1 MTKIGEGIV
10 HQVIGDSDKVPFI
23 GMLHAKTL
31 ESAQVIPVA
40 HLLKELL
47 LNRPGSTR
55 KGGTAAK
62 GDSELMLFHA

>member
-31 ESAQVIPVA
+31 ESAQVIPV
-40 HLLKELL
+40 
-47 LNRPGSTR
+47 PIS
-55 KGGTAAK
+55 
-62 GDSELMLFHA
+62 